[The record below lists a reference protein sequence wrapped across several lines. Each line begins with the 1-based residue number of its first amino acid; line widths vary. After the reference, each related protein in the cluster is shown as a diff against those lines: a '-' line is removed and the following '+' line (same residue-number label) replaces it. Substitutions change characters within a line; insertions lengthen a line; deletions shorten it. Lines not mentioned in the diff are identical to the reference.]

1 MSHAMKTPRAL
12 AALTG
17 VAALTLALVG
27 SPAQATPTVGQPA
40 PDFTATDSNG
50 VSQRLSAQRGSIV
63 VLEWTNH
70 DCPFVR
76 KHYDT
81 NNMQALQKEAKTQ
94 NVVWWSVISSAPGN
108 QGYVSPAEANAL
120 TARRNAE
127 PAAVLL
133 DTEGKVGRLYGARTT
148 PHLYIIDPQGK
159 LVYMGGIDDNPSANP
174 ADVKTATNYVRVAL
188 AALKNGQPVNPAS
201 TRPYGCSVKY

>member
-1 MSHAMKTPRAL
+1 MKTPRAL

-50 VSQRLSAQRGSIV
+50 ISQRLSARRGSIV

-133 DTEGKVGRLYGARTT
+133 DAEGKVGRLYGARTT

>member
-17 VAALTLALVG
+17 VAALALALVG